1 MSGRFMPPI
10 FCEPKLMFGEG
21 EKEKGRI
28 DIRVGM
34 KEVSSLIFPRE
45 KGMMVLE
52 DVVVTVTFPRV
63 VR

>member
-1 MSGRFMPPI
+1 MPPI

-21 EKEKGRI
+21 EKEKEKGRI

-45 KGMMVLE
+45 KGTMVLE